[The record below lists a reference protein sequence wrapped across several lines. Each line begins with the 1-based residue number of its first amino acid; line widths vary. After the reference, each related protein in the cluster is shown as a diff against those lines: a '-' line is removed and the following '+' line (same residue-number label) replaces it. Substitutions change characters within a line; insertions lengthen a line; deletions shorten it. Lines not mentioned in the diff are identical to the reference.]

1 MQYLLPF
8 DQIHKFGH
16 LLDITEPL
24 LKKKK
29 KIKLATHFFFK
40 CTSSVRTKAFDLKDT
55 DRVGKLEN
63 IERRTNAL
71 LVLEISWD
79 LLTIR

>member
-29 KIKLATHFFFK
+29 KIKLATHFF
-40 CTSSVRTKAFDLKDT
+40 
-55 DRVGKLEN
+55 
-63 IERRTNAL
+63 
-71 LVLEISWD
+71 
-79 LLTIR
+79 